1 MLDYKPHR
9 PNHRVYNNMAYFA
22 TRSSECDT
30 KAIDLV
36 AKQDIF
42 VNLKSPWHGHSHL
55 IDDDDELPITT
66 LQFKKV
72 L

>member
-22 TRSSECDT
+22 TGSSECDT

-36 AKQDIF
+36 AKQDMF
-42 VNLKSPWHGHSHL
+42 VNPKSQWHVHSHL
-55 IDDDDELPITT
+55 IDDDELPIAT
-66 LQFKKV
+66 LQSKKV